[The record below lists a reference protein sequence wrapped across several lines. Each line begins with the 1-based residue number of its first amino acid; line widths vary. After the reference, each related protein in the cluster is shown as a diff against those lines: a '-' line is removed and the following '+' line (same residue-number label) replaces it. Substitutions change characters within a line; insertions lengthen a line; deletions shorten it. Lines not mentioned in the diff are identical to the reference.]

1 MVPAR
6 HRTIVPR
13 RMDRDQLSKLPEKG
27 IDKARRVCYN
37 IISGGEQ
44 PPEVERKDK
53 PMIVAKNGPMVLTL
67 EAGQMEPDW
76 HIYDTMEEVDAAIE
90 SARAAGARIV
100 SPGAMVATVDKIARK
115 ARAYNRARARR
126 LVG

>member
-1 MVPAR
+1 
-6 HRTIVPR
+6 
-13 RMDRDQLSKLPEKG
+13 
-27 IDKARRVCYN
+27 
-37 IISGGEQ
+37 
-44 PPEVERKDK
+44 
-53 PMIVAKNGPMVLTL
+53 MIVAKNGPMVLTL